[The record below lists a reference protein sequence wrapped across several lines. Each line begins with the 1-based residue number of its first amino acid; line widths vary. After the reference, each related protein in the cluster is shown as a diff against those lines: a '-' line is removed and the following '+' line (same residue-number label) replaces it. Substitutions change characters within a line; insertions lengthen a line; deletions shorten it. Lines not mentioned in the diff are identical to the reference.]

1 MEYPCFFNLSITVSL
16 PRKCPVNNFFFL
28 NHDFV
33 IFILLEFIQLLAH
46 SLKIVINALNIS
58 KSMNINELHVLIVK
72 GFIFFSIFKTTLSI
86 NHAIYVLVLELKII
100 LYFQEM
106 YFHKLQAVNCLI
118 KFLKHTWIL

>member
-1 MEYPCFFNLSITVSL
+1 MT
-16 PRKCPVNNFFFL
+16 
-28 NHDFV
+28 V

-100 LYFQEM
+100 FSGDV
-106 YFHKLQAVNCLI
+106 FS
-118 KFLKHTWIL
+118 